1 MTPHPEFFYRYRS
14 LYGTAAAGVEQS
26 LCHSRHYFA
35 SPKAFNDP
43 FDCRPYFSL
52 QASTAQ
58 LTKYFEGAL
67 SRHAPE
73 LSRAARRA
81 EARRRATA
89 PDCDPRLPRNMAD
102 FRRTYDQM
110 VTDQIGVLCLSE
122 VQDNLLMWAHYADS
136 HRGVCLQ
143 FKGEQFLGTAQ
154 PILYQRI
161 RPTVNPIVHSHE
173 EMLDRSLL
181 TKSDDWSY
189 EREWRAFHYKS
200 GAGLYDIPAPSLAGV
215 ILGAQISVSNR
226 ESVLRWVQAR
236 QVPVKLYHAT
246 LSEAEFRLRID
257 ALPQPEA

>member
-1 MTPHPEFFYRYRS
+1 MGEY
-14 LYGTAAAGVEQS
+14 
-26 LCHSRHYFA
+26 
-35 SPKAFNDP
+35 
-43 FDCRPYFSL
+43 
-52 QASTAQ
+52 
-58 LTKYFEGAL
+58 
-67 SRHAPE
+67 
-73 LSRAARRA
+73 
-81 EARRRATA
+81 
-89 PDCDPRLPRNMAD
+89 
-102 FRRTYDQM
+102 RRTYDQT

-154 PILYQRI
+154 PILYQRT

-181 TKSDDWSY
+181 TKSEDWSY

-215 ILGAQISVSNR
+215 ILGAQISAPNR

-236 QVPVKLYHAT
+236 QVPLKLYQAT
-246 LSEAEFRLRID
+246 LSEAEFRLRISAVSQPD
-257 ALPQPEA
+257 A